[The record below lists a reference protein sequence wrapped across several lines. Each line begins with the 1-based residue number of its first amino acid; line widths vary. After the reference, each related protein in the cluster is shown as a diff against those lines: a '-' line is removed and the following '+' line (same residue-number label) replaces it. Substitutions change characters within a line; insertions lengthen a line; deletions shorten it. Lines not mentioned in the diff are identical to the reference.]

1 VASAPSPRLAPLLA
15 SQHEEL
21 GIGGQN
27 FPYRILEFTP
37 GFDAPADVLDPVLGN
52 VLDMLFAPHH
62 ESERPDRMAGAVGTM
77 AGGLA
82 ATQRGLGQGAGE
94 QIVGKLS
101 DDMITTTSQRLGQ
114 LGALTD
120 TVYIGPWLNPDAP
133 PSTRGYIYQMRC
145 TQGNVYLWLAI
156 DGQGKIAWL
165 TFKNRL
171 DVENVTPAPSA
182 TPPDT
187 L

>member
-1 VASAPSPRLAPLLA
+1 MKLPAIAACVAALLIVLAAPSWARPHATPTPVPTPAPVA
-15 SQHEEL
+15 
-21 GIGGQN
+21 
-27 FPYRILEFTP
+27 
-37 GFDAPADVLDPVLGN
+37 DPAITKIARQQFVQWQ
-52 VLDMLFAPHH
+52 
-62 ESERPDRMAGAVGTM
+62 AGTVNRSLYA
-77 AGGLA
+77 
-82 ATQRGLGQGAGE
+82 E